1 MNIGIKTENYLM
13 FELRHKTGICL
24 ADSNHRYRDCDVS
37 FCFGDRY
44 KVESIPLEWVR
55 TLSVLNL
62 LSTHTKAVYQRVMSN
77 TTPVIV

>member
-1 MNIGIKTENYLM
+1 MNLGTRLVFVLLIVIIDIETVM
-13 FELRHKTGICL
+13 CL
-24 ADSNHRYRDCDVS
+24 FV
-37 FCFGDRY
+37 FGDRY